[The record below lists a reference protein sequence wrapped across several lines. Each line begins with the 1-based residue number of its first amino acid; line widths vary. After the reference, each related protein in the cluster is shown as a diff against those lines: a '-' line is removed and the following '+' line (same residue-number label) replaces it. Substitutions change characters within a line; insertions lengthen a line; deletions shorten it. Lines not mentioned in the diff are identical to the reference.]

1 MQNNNMEFDEDDE
14 NYKNSENDIDE
25 QNRNDLQ
32 QYQNMNMNYLNLIN
46 NLKSPEYDNIISE
59 YYENISLSQGDDDND
74 NNDIDENKLAII
86 NELSKK

>member
-86 NELSKK
+86 NEL